1 RFLRAGLRT
10 VLVVGLVVAVG
21 AFLTGQSVTA
31 VRTRQ
36 SLAHA
41 LGWLGGSAEQA
52 ELRTGPVGTWVY
64 ANKKA
69 LRVGAVALASLA
81 LVFWSRPTG
90 KVVILLAVLL
100 LVALAVIELLGR
112 PPERV
117 QPTREPL
124 VQ

>member
-1 RFLRAGLRT
+1 
-10 VLVVGLVVAVG
+10 LVVAAG

-31 VRTRQ
+31 VRSRQ
-36 SLAHA
+36 RLTGA
-41 LGWLGGSAEQA
+41 LGWLRGSAEHA
-52 ELRTGPVGTWVY
+52 GLRTGPVGTWVY

-69 LRVGAVALASLA
+69 LRVGAVAVASLA

-100 LVALAVIELLGR
+100 LVALALIELLGR
-112 PPERV
+112 PPDHV

-124 VQ
+124 AQ

>member
-1 RFLRAGLRT
+1 MS
-10 VLVVGLVVAVG
+10 
-21 AFLTGQSVTA
+21 GQSVTA

-41 LGWLGGSAEQA
+41 LGWLRGSAEQA
-52 ELRTGPVGTWVY
+52 GLRTGPVGTWVY

-69 LRVGAVALASLA
+69 LRIGVVALASLA
-81 LVFWSRPTG
+81 LVFWSQPTG
-90 KVVILLAVLL
+90 KVVISLAVLL
-100 LVALAVIELLGR
+100 LVALALIELLGR
-112 PPERV
+112 PPVRV

>member
-1 RFLRAGLRT
+1 MRLAGL
-10 VLVVGLVVAVG
+10 G
-21 AFLTGQSVTA
+21 AAPSRPGCA
-31 VRTRQ
+31 PAR
-36 SLAHA
+36 
-41 LGWLGGSAEQA
+41 W
-52 ELRTGPVGTWVY
+52 GTWVY

-100 LVALAVIELLGR
+100 LVALALIEFLGR